1 MKWLKIGLVLLAIG
15 LVAWVNWMIFN
26 QQDKGEFRTYKPRIE
41 RQKDKVGKPNLGSS
55 VKDGVKK
62 VKTFRE
68 GDGTRPFLETQLK
81 EAGLVSVQKLDSS
94 IQVQLAY
101 ATTDNFMNRNVY
113 YHCKRAYLQPEVA
126 EMLVEANTYLKSL
139 RPNLRIHV
147 FDAVRPLS
155 VQEYM
160 WKEVKGTEKQMYVAS
175 PASGSMHNYGA
186 AVDVGLADKDGNLL
200 DMGTSFDFFG
210 PEAQPRFEEKFLAEG
225 KLTKKQVDNRALL
238 RLVMKHASFRGIQSE
253 WWHFNAF
260 SKEET
265 RAKYSIIE

>member
-1 MKWLKIGLVLLAIG
+1 MKWLKIALILIAIG
-15 LVAWVNWMIFN
+15 LVAWINWMLFN
-26 QQDKGEFRTYKPRIE
+26 QDKKEEFRTYKPRIE
-41 RQKDKVGKPNLGSS
+41 QQKNKVGKPNLKRT

-62 VKTFRE
+62 ASAYRDE
-68 GDGTRPFLETQLK
+68 EGTRPFLETQLK
-81 EAGLVSVQKLDSS
+81 KAGLVSVESLDST
-94 IQVQLAY
+94 IQVDLAY
-101 ATTDNFMNRNVY
+101 AGTDNFMARSVY

-126 EMLVEANTYLKSL
+126 DMLVKANQYLKSL
-139 RPNLRIHV
+139 NPKLSIHV

-175 PASGSMHNYGA
+175 PATGSMHNYGA
-186 AVDVGLADKDGNLL
+186 AVDVGLADEMGALV
-200 DMGTSFDFFG
+200 DMGTPFDFFG
-210 PEAQPRFEEKFLAEG
+210 PKAQPRYESKFLTEG
-225 KLTKKQVDNRALL
+225 ELTQNQINNRALL
-238 RLVMKHASFRGIQSE
+238 RKVMKYAGFKGIQSE